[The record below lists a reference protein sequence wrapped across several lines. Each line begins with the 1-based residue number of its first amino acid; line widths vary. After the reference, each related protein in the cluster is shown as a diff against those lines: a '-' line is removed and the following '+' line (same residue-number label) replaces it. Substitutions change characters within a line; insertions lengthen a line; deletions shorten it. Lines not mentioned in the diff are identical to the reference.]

1 MNSVLRLQG
10 EVRGEKR
17 RKEKKKKKA
26 QLNLS
31 CRECFLSICS
41 GARGWLFFRTGSS
54 GETFPFVPDGP
65 GIPPL

>member
-17 RKEKKKKKA
+17 RKEKKKA

-41 GARGWLFFRTGSS
+41 GARGLLFFRTGSS
-54 GETFPFVPDGP
+54 GETIPFVPDGS
-65 GIPPL
+65 GIPSL